1 MGAGSTELRAK
12 AMNMFIFGA
21 GYSSLAFVKRV
32 GVENHDFAGTTRDED
47 KIAQLQENGIVPYL
61 FDGEVQNQQINTRL
75 KDVTHLLISIAPPRD
90 TIGNDVDPVLNV
102 FGDTIKNAM
111 PKLEW
116 IGYLST
122 VGVYGNHDGAWV
134 DETMPTSPVSA
145 RSIQRDIAEKS
156 WIALSAEINI
166 PLTIFRLAGI
176 YGPNRNAF
184 STIEAG
190 RSRRLVKK
198 GQFFNRIHVADIA
211 QAIELAAHTRCN
223 EIFNITDNQPAPP
236 QDVVTFAHKLMQREA
251 PEEIDFETADLTPM
265 ARSFYGEN
273 KRVSNAKSKKLLGM
287 DYAYPDY
294 RTSLTKMWDTK
305 DW

>member
-1 MGAGSTELRAK
+1 
-12 AMNMFIFGA
+12 MNIFIFGA
-21 GYSSLAFVKRV
+21 GYTSLAFVDLVKQ
-32 GVENHDFAGTTRDED
+32 ENHKIAGTTRDAEKLSELRD
-47 KIAQLQENGIVPYL
+47 NGIEAFL
-61 FDGEVQNQQINTRL
+61 FDGESHSPEIAARL
-75 KDVTHLLISIAPPRD
+75 AAVTHLLISIAPPRD

-102 FGDTIKNAM
+102 FGETIRQKM
-111 PKLEW
+111 PKLQW

-134 DETMPTSPVSA
+134 NEEAPTAPVSA

-156 WIALSAEINI
+156 WMALSSAMNV

-176 YGPNRNAF
+176 YGNSRNAF
-184 STIEAG
+184 RTIEAG

-198 GQFFNRIHVADIA
+198 GQYFNRIHVSDIA
-211 QAIELAAHTRCN
+211 QAIDLASQKHMN
-223 EIFNITDNQPAPP
+223 EVFNITDNEPAPP
-236 QDVVTFAHKLMQREA
+236 QDVVTFAHELMGKIPPAEL
-251 PEEIDFETADLTPM
+251 DFETADITPM

-273 KRVSNAKSKKLLGM
+273 KRVSNAKSKEILGL

-294 RTSLTKMWDTK
+294 KTSLSKMWNEN